1 MRFAVAADKAAVE
14 ELVRQAYQPWVGV
27 IGMRP
32 IPMEADYGDLIAA
45 RRVHVTGE
53 GPDGLIV
60 LLPEDGV
67 LLVENVAV
75 RPGLHGRGIGR
86 SLLAF
91 AETEARRLGLP
102 ALRLYTHVKMARN
115 IAIYESLGFV
125 ETGREE
131 IDGRSAL
138 TMRKELPR

>member
-1 MRFAVAADKAAVE
+1 MRFAVPADQAAVE

-53 GPDGLIV
+53 GPDGVIV

-75 RPGLHGRGIGR
+75 RPGRHGRGIGR

>member
-1 MRFAVAADKAAVE
+1 MRFAVAADQAAVE
-14 ELVRQAYQPWVGV
+14 ELVREAYQPWVGV

-45 RRVHVTGE
+45 RRVHVTGP
-53 GPDGLIV
+53 GPDGVIV

-91 AETEARRLGLP
+91 AETEARRLDLP
-102 ALRLYTHVKMARN
+102 ALRLYTHVKMTRN
-115 IAIYESLGFV
+115 IAIYESLGYV

-138 TMRKELPR
+138 MMRKELTR